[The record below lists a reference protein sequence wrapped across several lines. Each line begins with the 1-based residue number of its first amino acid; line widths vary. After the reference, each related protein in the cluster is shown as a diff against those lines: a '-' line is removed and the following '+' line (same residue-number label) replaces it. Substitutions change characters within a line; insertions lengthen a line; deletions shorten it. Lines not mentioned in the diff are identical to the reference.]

1 MSWYDSHATPC
12 SLVICRLVM
21 TGWVNEKR
29 CGVALF
35 NFMEPSMTGRWASP
49 SRQGFA
55 RLSLQNQLSP
65 LGRPHRPERKI
76 KVSVLSS
83 FENHFNVSSF
93 EILVTPPNW
102 FVSTNTV
109 SIGHGEVIGEC
120 CQNGGF
126 LSLCLQKLSNMF
138 SENTVL
144 HHSSEF
150 LAIWFRRLL
159 LVEVLVQALRQ
170 LYTFFRSVF
179 NPIQLEMESRSSTQ
193 RISNIMGFPRQK
205 SSRSQRLSNSRRSV
219 GTRDSICWQPGRSR

>member
-12 SLVICRLVM
+12 SLVICRLGM

-55 RLSLQNQLSP
+55 RLSLQNRLSP

-109 SIGHGEVIGEC
+109 SIGTLIP
-120 CQNGGF
+120 
-126 LSLCLQKLSNMF
+126 SLAGSDWKLIWKMCKVVSKPGQVLQQEEAF
-138 SENTVL
+138 
-144 HHSSEF
+144 
-150 LAIWFRRLL
+150 
-159 LVEVLVQALRQ
+159 
-170 LYTFFRSVF
+170 
-179 NPIQLEMESRSSTQ
+179 
-193 RISNIMGFPRQK
+193 
-205 SSRSQRLSNSRRSV
+205 
-219 GTRDSICWQPGRSR
+219 